1 MKCLTVIGARPQFI
15 KAAPVSRAFAAAGI
29 EQVLVHTGQ
38 HYDFEMSE
46 VFFQELE
53 IPPPRHS
60 LGLGGGTHGVM
71 TGRMLEGIEKI
82 LSEDRPDW
90 VLVYGDTNSTL
101 AGALAAAKLHIPVC
115 HVESGLRSWNRRMPE
130 EINRV
135 LTDHISN
142 RLFCSSELA
151 VENLRREGITAGV
164 EMVGDVMADTNKL
177 AQEVVAGRSAE
188 FWKAANPDM
197 LADEFALLTLHRAEN
212 TDDPVRFRALVEQ
225 LNSLNIQVV
234 FPVHPRTRKALL
246 REELSLDDH
255 IVTIDPV
262 GYLEMV
268 LLLDQAR
275 LVLTDSGG
283 LQKEAYWGKTPC
295 LTLRTETEWVETVEA
310 GWNVVLGEEVESL
323 ANLVAESEPPPSWE
337 PLYGD
342 GNAAGRIVAAL
353 SI

>member
-1 MKCLTVIGARPQFI
+1 MKCTTVIGARPQFI

-29 EQVLVHTGQ
+29 QQVLVHTGQ
-38 HYDFEMSE
+38 HYDSKMSE
-46 VFFQELE
+46 VFFRELE
-53 IPPPRHS
+53 IPLPQHS
-60 LGLGGGTHGVM
+60 LGLGGGTHGAM

-82 LSEDRPDW
+82 LLEDQPDW
-90 VLVYGDTNSTL
+90 VLVFGDTNSTL
-101 AGALAAAKLHIPVC
+101 AGALAATKLHIPVC
-115 HVESGLRSWNRRMPE
+115 HVEAGLRSWNRRMPE

-135 LTDHISN
+135 LTDHVSD
-142 RLFCSSELA
+142 RLFCSSEPG

-188 FWKAANPDM
+188 FLQTATPEM

-225 LNSLNIQVV
+225 LNRLNIRVV
-234 FPVHPRTRKALL
+234 FPVHPRTRKTLE
-246 REELSLDDH
+246 REKLSLGDH

-283 LQKEAYWGKTPC
+283 LQKEAYWSRTPC

-310 GWNVVLGEEVESL
+310 GWNVVLGGEVESL
-323 ANLVAESEPPPSWE
+323 AEMVDAVAKPSSWE

-353 SI
+353 ST